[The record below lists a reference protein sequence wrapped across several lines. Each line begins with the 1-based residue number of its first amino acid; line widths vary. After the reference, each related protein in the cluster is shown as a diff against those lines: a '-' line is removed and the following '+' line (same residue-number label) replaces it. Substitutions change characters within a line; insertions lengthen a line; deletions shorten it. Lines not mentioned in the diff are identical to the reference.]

1 MCSDD
6 RAPRHPEARGRP
18 EVVACGPRALGG
30 CAVWLAPTVGLLVS
44 SFRPARDVNAT
55 GWWTVLWHPVLT
67 LANYAQVLASN
78 NIGVSFLN
86 SLIITIPATVIPV
99 LVAAYAAYAFSWMAF
114 PGRGIVYATV
124 VALLLVPLQTTF
136 VPVLRLLTAVG
147 LTGTFPAVW
156 LAHTGYGLPL
166 AVYLLR
172 NFIGGL
178 PKDVIDAAA
187 MDGASA
193 TSVFFRVVLPMSF
206 PAVVSLT
213 IFQFLWVWN
222 DPRCADLSR
231 RRSPRCAADGD
242 DQQSRQL
249 PGRRVGAP
257 HRGRVRLDGP
267 AAWGILR
274 SAALFR
280 ARDPRR
286 RGERADIGTAA
297 ASSATPGARRGTDS
311 AGTSSFHSHQPRPH
325 IHHEAHTCSCH

>member
-1 MCSDD
+1 
-6 RAPRHPEARGRP
+6 
-18 EVVACGPRALGG
+18 
-30 CAVWLAPTVGLLVS
+30 
-44 SFRPARDVNAT
+44 
-55 GWWTVLWHPVLT
+55 
-67 LANYAQVLASN
+67 
-78 NIGVSFLN
+78 
-86 SLIITIPATVIPV
+86 
-99 LVAAYAAYAFSWMAF
+99 MAF

-222 DPRCADLSR
+222 DL
-231 RRSPRCAADGD
+231 
-242 DQQSRQL
+242 L
-249 PGRRVGAP
+249 V
-257 HRGRVRLDGP
+257 
-267 AAWGILR
+267 
-274 SAALFR
+274 ALIYLGG
-280 ARDPRR
+280 DPRVAPLTVTISNLVNSL
-286 RGERADIGTAA
+286 GGGWELLTAA
-297 ASSATPGARRGTDS
+297 AFVSMVLPLGVFFGLQRYFVRGILAGAVKG
-311 AGTSSFHSHQPRPH
+311 
-325 IHHEAHTCSCH
+325 